1 MKLLSKKS
9 QQRQYVKYICIKFL
23 LERFIPVFVA
33 CCSNI
38 QNDANV
44 AEIILKFM
52 AASLEFLLRNKI

>member
-1 MKLLSKKS
+1 MLYLH
-9 QQRQYVKYICIKFL
+9 KYPLKRLFNS
-23 LERFIPVFVA
+23 FIVSIFVA
-33 CCSNI
+33 CYEHLNI